1 MTTLQRPLRFA
12 SPRLLAR
19 SFPPRI
25 LPSYTPKRFVGIPP
39 AYLLDD
45 YIPRYHMLSSIDA
58 AKKRS
63 QAYAHL
69 RNCNLCPRLCGVN
82 RYETTGVCLIGAE
95 TAKVNVIAPHRGEEP
110 CLQGFHGS
118 GSVFFSGCN
127 LRCVFCQNHDI
138 SHQRNGF
145 DLTPEELA
153 DWYLKLQDVGNVHN
167 INLVTPEH
175 VVPQV
180 ALSILAARDMG
191 LKIPIVYN
199 TSSFDS
205 LASLALL
212 DGLVDIYLADFKV
225 WKNSTSKRLL
235 KAENYT
241 ATAMESVKAMQQQV
255 GDLSFTSDGIAK
267 KGVLLRHL
275 VMPGKEDEGRE
286 IMRWLAENVSKD
298 MYVHI
303 MEQYHPD
310 AHVGKKKKRRTSNQ
324 DDPGEQSS
332 PPSDVRYAEINRAV
346 RDDELGSVRDAAVAA
361 GLWRFCEANE
371 HQSMF
376 HL

>member
-1 MTTLQRPLRFA
+1 MNTISRPLQFLSRA
-12 SPRLLAR
+12 RTLRSRSLSP
-19 SFPPRI
+19 I
-25 LPSYTPKRFVGIPP
+25 IPKRFVGIPP
-39 AYLLDD
+39 AFLLDD
-45 YIPRYHMLSSIDA
+45 YIPRYQLLTSVDA
-58 AKKRS
+58 SKKRS
-63 QAYAHL
+63 RAYAHL
-69 RNCNLCPRLCGVN
+69 RECNLCPRKCGVN

-110 CLQGFHGS
+110 CIQGYHGS

-138 SHQRNGF
+138 AHQRKGF

-153 DWYLKLQDVGNVHN
+153 EWYMKLQMIGNVHN

-180 ALSILAARDMG
+180 VLSILAARDMG
-191 LKIPIVYN
+191 LKVPIIYN
-199 TSSFDS
+199 SSSFDS
-205 LASLALL
+205 LESLELL
-212 DGLVDIYLADFKV
+212 DGLVDIYLPDFKV

-235 KAENYT
+235 KADDYT
-241 ATAMESVKAMQQQV
+241 ATAMESVKAMHNQV

-298 MYVHI
+298 LYVHI

-310 AHVGKKKKRRTSNQ
+310 AHVGKKRRVLKNTQDGKR
-324 DDPGEQSS
+324 EE
-332 PPSDVRYAEINRAV
+332 VRYAEINRAV
-346 RDDELGSVRDAAVAA
+346 KDEELGNVRDAAVAA
-361 GLWRFCEANE
+361 GLWRFCEVDENSSA
-371 HQSMF
+371 F